1 MPTPVVPWEQMQPAE
16 VETVIA
22 ALLVRTH
29 PGAVRV
35 DGSGGDDG
43 ADVVLDT
50 EAGQRVWEIKSFT
63 GRLTSGRKRQIA
75 ASARAAK
82 AKRPQLARWTL
93 ILPLDL
99 TPAEQRW
106 FGATVC
112 AELDGVVAEWRGRSY
127 LDGQMSER
135 PDIARYMVPGSAE
148 RRAIEL
154 ATQMTQETAAL
165 VGGLPDAIRRHQALA
180 RLTDTLDPDYAF
192 EIRTS
197 ANRTTVNVRA
207 KDEGAVRRSPVTATL
222 RLQADPGTPF
232 ADELDRAMRYGTPLR
247 ATGEHVAVISVT
259 GPDSIRALLPGPD
272 AQLAALEICPVDR
285 PPQTGWLTAYKD
297 SVPIE
302 RLRID
307 LVKRGHGTDGGWLRF
322 TDGAGSLTFD
332 MFLAA
337 GQEDATAKIAF
348 DTAGLLPADA
358 LPAARLMSA
367 VAVADFHRIAIAGM
381 TPMNITVNT
390 AQGEDAEHHAR
401 LVRLLDAYDRI
412 QARAGQ
418 VIPMPAT
425 LSRDDATLI
434 EMLGLLLDGDKPAD
448 LAGAPSALA
457 AAPSI
462 VQHFVS
468 ESGPLPRID
477 VRMTSDGPFEIGG
490 HEFDLG
496 MGLQF
501 TYERMLITNATE
513 LKRTLADRPRAWPPE
528 MQMRLATDS
537 RTTGVGRLLPSGN
550 K

>member
-1 MPTPVVPWEQMQPAE
+1 MHTPVVPWEQMQPSE

-50 EAGQRVWEIKSFT
+50 DAGQRVWEIKSFT
-63 GRLTSGRKRQIA
+63 SRLTSGHKRQIV
-75 ASARAAK
+75 ASARTAK
-82 AKRPQLARWTL
+82 AKRPELARWTL
-93 ILPLDL
+93 VLPLDL

-106 FGATVC
+106 FGEKVR
-112 AELDGVVAEWRGRSY
+112 AELDGVAAEWRDRSY
-127 LDGQMSER
+127 LDGQVSER
-135 PDIARYMVPGSAE
+135 ADIARYMVPGSVE

-165 VGGLPDAIRRHQALA
+165 VGGVPDAVTRHRALA
-180 RLTDTLDPDYAF
+180 KLTDTLDPDYAF
-192 EIRTS
+192 DIVTSAHRTS
-197 ANRTTVNVRA
+197 VSVRA
-207 KDEGAVRRSPVTATL
+207 KDQGAVQRSPITATVQL
-222 RLQADPGTPF
+222 RAQPGTPF
-232 ADELDRAMRYGTPLR
+232 ADELDRARRYGTPLR
-247 ATGEHVAVISVT
+247 VNAEHVAAVSVS

-272 AQLAALEICPVDR
+272 AQLAGLEICPIDR
-285 PPQTGWLTAYKD
+285 PPQAGFLIAYKD

-302 RLRID
+302 RIRID

-322 TDGAGSLTFD
+322 TDRAGSLTFD
-332 MFLAA
+332 MFLTS
-337 GQEDATAKIAF
+337 GQEAATAKIAF

-358 LPAARLMSA
+358 LPAARLLSA
-367 VAVADFHRIAIAGM
+367 VAVADFHEIAIAGM
-381 TPMNITVNT
+381 PAMNITVNT
-390 AQGEDAEHHAR
+390 AEEEDAGHHAR

-418 VIPMPAT
+418 VIPMSAT
-425 LSRDDATLI
+425 LSRDDAVLI

-457 AAPSI
+457 AAPN
-462 VQHFVS
+462 VVRHFVS
-468 ESGPLPRID
+468 DSGPLPRID
-477 VRMTSDGPFEIGG
+477 VRMTSDGPFEIDG

-496 MGLQF
+496 VGVQF
-501 TYERMLITNATE
+501 TYERMLIANATG
-513 LKRTLADRPRAWPPE
+513 LTRILADRPHTWPPE
-528 MQMRLATDS
+528 MQMRLATDA
-537 RTTGVGRLLPSGN
+537 RTAGLGRLVPSGS